1 MAVSMLLEMT
11 APLIAA
17 LLCIAAL
24 KNDTDVYSALT
35 EGACKGLQVLLDIL
49 PALLALFPAI
59 YLFRASGLPEL
70 LEPVLAPVRGFLG
83 IPPETSLLV
92 LLRPVSGSASLSA
105 AAEIIQHHGPDS
117 LIGRSAAV
125 MSGASETSLYV
136 AALYFSAAGLKDS
149 RWAIPAALCADLAC
163 FVASSWICRVLW
175 G

>member
-1 MAVSMLLEMT
+1 MSFISQMIG
-11 APLIAA
+11 PLIAS

-24 KNDTDVYSALT
+24 RQDTDVYSALT
-35 EGACKGLQVLLDIL
+35 EGAKKGLHVLWDIL

-70 LEPVLAPVRGFLG
+70 LEGLLAPILAFLG
-83 IPPETSLLV
+83 IPGETSLLV
-92 LLRPVSGSASLSA
+92 LLRPISGSASLAA
-105 AAEIIQHHGPDS
+105 AAEIIQQHGPDS
-117 LIGRSAAV
+117 LVGRTAAV

-163 FVASSWICRVLW
+163 FVASSFICRVLW
-175 G
+175 A

>member
-1 MAVSMLLEMT
+1 MKWLSELT

-17 LLCIAAL
+17 AVCLAAFT
-24 KNDTDVYSALT
+24 KNEDIYSGLID
-35 EGACKGLQVLLDIL
+35 GSKKGFQITLDIL

-59 YLFRASGLPEL
+59 YLFRASGLPEMLEAL
-70 LEPVLAPVRGFLG
+70 LRPLFSLFG
-83 IPPETSLLV
+83 IPAETSLLV
-92 LLRPVSGSASLSA
+92 LLRPFSGSAALSA
-105 AAEIIQHHGPDS
+105 AAEIIQSCGADS
-117 LIGRSAAV
+117 LVGRTAAV

-136 AALYFSAAGLKDS
+136 AAVYFSAAGAKDS

>member
-1 MAVSMLLEMT
+1 MNIVYEMT
-11 APLIAA
+11 GPLMAA
-17 LLCIAAL
+17 LLCIVAL
-24 KNDTDVYSALT
+24 RKDCDAYSAICC
-35 EGACKGLQVLLDIL
+35 GAGKGLRLMLDIL

-70 LEPVLAPVRGFLG
+70 LEGLIAPVLGFFG
-83 IPPETSLLV
+83 IPSETSLLV
-92 LLRPVSGSASLSA
+92 LLRPISGSAALSA
-105 AAEIIQHHGPDS
+105 AAEIISSYGPDS
-117 LIGRSAAV
+117 LIGRTAAV

-136 AALYFSAAGLKDS
+136 AALYFSAAGVKDS

>member
-1 MAVSMLLEMT
+1 MNIVYEMT
-11 APLIAA
+11 GPLMAA
-17 LLCIAAL
+17 LLCIVAL
-24 KNDTDVYSALT
+24 RKDCDAYSAMCA
-35 EGACKGLQVLLDIL
+35 GAGKGLRLMLDIL

-70 LEPVLAPVRGFLG
+70 LEGLIAPVLGFFG
-83 IPPETSLLV
+83 IPSETSLLV
-92 LLRPVSGSASLSA
+92 LLRPISGSAALSA
-105 AAEIIQHHGPDS
+105 AAEIISSYGPDS
-117 LIGRSAAV
+117 LIGRTAAV

-136 AALYFSAAGLKDS
+136 AALYFSAAGVKDS

>member
-1 MAVSMLLEMT
+1 MSVLYEMT
-11 APLIAA
+11 APLLAA
-17 LLCIAAL
+17 LLCLKAL
-24 KNDTDVYSALT
+24 RRDTDAYGALCS
-35 EGACKGLQVLLDIL
+35 GAGKGLQLLLDIL

-70 LEPVLAPVRGFLG
+70 LEGLIAPVLGFLG
-83 IPPETSLLV
+83 IPAETSLLV
-92 LLRPVSGSASLSA
+92 LLRPVSGSAALSA
-105 AAEIIQHHGPDS
+105 AAEIIERHGPDS
-117 LIGRSAAV
+117 LIGRTAAV

-149 RWAIPAALCADLAC
+149 RWAIPVALLADLSC